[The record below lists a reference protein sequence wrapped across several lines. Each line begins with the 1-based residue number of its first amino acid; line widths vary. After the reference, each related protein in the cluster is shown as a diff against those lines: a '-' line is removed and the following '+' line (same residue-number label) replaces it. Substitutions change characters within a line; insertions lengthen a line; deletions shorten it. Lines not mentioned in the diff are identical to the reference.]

1 MMVKKK
7 VVIEGEKVHYVG
19 YRPFLLAKAR
29 RLRIPNYEADN
40 IEEDGKEKVI
50 VSVGGEEKQVLEFV
64 EFIKRNYPTKAK
76 VSNIREAEAPEWV
89 MPIDEYD
96 KVLAAEQQ
104 STIVQ
109 SGLGMLEKQDQ
120 TIDLQRQTL
129 EKQDQTIDLQ
139 RQTLEK
145 QDQTIDLQRQTI
157 GAIDKLDADVNMRFD
172 NLDVKYGKIAENM
185 ERILEEMKEERK
197 EARKSMERILNA
209 ILKLVKKTG

>member
-139 RQTLEK
+139 RQT
-145 QDQTIDLQRQTI
+145 I

>member
-76 VSNIREAEAPEWV
+76 VSDIREAEAPEWV

-109 SGLGMLEKQDQ
+109 SGLGM
-120 TIDLQRQTL
+120 L